1 MLGLRTLPLK
11 YRLPL
16 IHGGLEAI
24 ALTRMGAWPKTDDLS
39 PGRLLVSGFL
49 TESLGIGRAG
59 RMTADALE
67 AAGYAVER
75 HDMRPAF
82 KHIIDQKAV
91 LPGENGGVWLIHA
104 NAPEVLVMLMAHD
117 PSQWSRRYRIGY
129 WAWETPKA
137 PAQWA
142 RMAKWLHEIWV
153 PSTFVRDALIVAFE
167 AQGQTGLSE
176 RVRVMPH
183 PLLSGA
189 APDRA
194 RFGLQDHRCEALSLF
209 DIKSSPAR
217 KNPWAA
223 IEAWLAAFP
232 EPTDKAALT
241 LKVSGIDAATEMHLT
256 NLIGGR
262 DDIRL
267 YTERLSDADMDRFM
281 VSFDILLSLHR
292 SEGFGLSLLEAM
304 AAGVAVVAT
313 DWSGNTDFLK
323 ADNGYPVPYDL
334 IPLNDPDGAY
344 SAVKRERAQ
353 YWAEPDVQAAA
364 HLLRELVYDPGIHTE
379 KARVARLTP
388 AVLNRAWAREA
399 LDDMPFNAWLS

>member
-1 MLGLRTLPLK
+1 MK

-24 ALTRMGAWPKTDDLS
+24 ALTRIPAWPKRDDLRAGS
-39 PGRLLVSGFL
+39 LLVSGFFN
-49 TESLGIGRAG
+49 ESLGIGRAG

-75 HDMRPAF
+75 HDIRPAF
-82 KHIIDQKAV
+82 KHILDQKAV
-91 LPGENGGVWLIHA
+91 LPGDNSGVWLIHA
-104 NAPEVLVMLMAHD
+104 NAPEVLVALMAHD
-117 PSQWSRRYRIGY
+117 PLQWSQRYRIGY

-137 PAQWA
+137 PAQWV

-167 AQGQTGLSE
+167 ANGQTGLSE

-183 PLLSGA
+183 PLLTLATS
-189 APDRA
+189 DRA
-194 RFGLQDHRCEALSLF
+194 RFGLREDRCEALSLF
-209 DIKSSPAR
+209 DVKSSPAR

-232 EPTDKAALT
+232 EPTGKAALT
-241 LKVSGIDAATEMHLT
+241 LKVSGMDAATETRL
-256 NLIGGR
+256 NSLIGGR

-267 YTERLSDADMDRFM
+267 FTERLSDADMDRFT
-281 VSFDILLSLHR
+281 VSFDVLLSLHR
-292 SEGFGLSLLEAM
+292 SEGFGLALLEAM
-304 AAGVAVVAT
+304 AAGVAVIAT

-323 ADNGYPVPYDL
+323 SDNGYPVPYEL
-334 IPLNDPDGAY
+334 IPLDDPDGPY

-353 YWAEPDVQAAA
+353 YWAEPDIQTAA
-364 HLLRELVYDPGIHTE
+364 HMLREIVYDPGIHVD

-388 AVLNRAWAREA
+388 AVLNRAWSADA
-399 LDDMPFNAWLS
+399 LEVMPFNQWLLQNP